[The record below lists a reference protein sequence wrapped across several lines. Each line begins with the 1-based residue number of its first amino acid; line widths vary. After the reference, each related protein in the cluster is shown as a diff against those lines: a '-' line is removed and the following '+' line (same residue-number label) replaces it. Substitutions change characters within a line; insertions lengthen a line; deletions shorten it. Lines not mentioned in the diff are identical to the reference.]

1 MMRGPKFSNTKS
13 IRKRVYEYLREKI
26 LKGEIPQGERIY
38 EGKLAREMAVSR
50 TPVREAL
57 HALEHEGLVIS
68 RPRSGYF
75 VKPISKEEVHEICEI
90 RKVIEALALKWA
102 IERKKEKLI
111 RELRKNIRISEKKLE
126 ENDIKSFVELDAK
139 FHEKIAELS
148 GSERLLELSRA
159 LRRHMLRYRIESIYL
174 RDNVERAIEGHKRI
188 LLAMERGSQEEMLEA
203 LQSHIDKSR
212 EDILRYAF

>member
-1 MMRGPKFSNTKS
+1 MRKPNFSNAKS
-13 IRKRVYEYLREKI
+13 IRRTVYEYLRERI
-26 LKGEIPQGERIY
+26 LKGEIPQGERLY
-38 EGKLAREMAVSR
+38 EGKLAREIGVSR

-75 VKPISKEEVHEICEI
+75 VKPISKEEVYEICEI

-102 IERKKEKLI
+102 VKRSREKLI
-111 RELRKNIRISEKKLE
+111 KELEKNIKTSERKLY
-126 ENDIKSFVELDAK
+126 ENDVKSFVELDAR

-148 GSERLLELSRA
+148 GSERILELSRT
-159 LRRHMLRYRIESIYL
+159 LRRHMLRYRIESIYV

-188 LLAMERGSQEEMLEA
+188 LLAIKNGSDEELEEA
-203 LQSHIDKSR
+203 LKSHIDKSR
-212 EDILRYAF
+212 EDILKYAF